1 MNLKNAKLLSLIISL
16 LLIFN
21 SKAISSIITYKEILD
36 NPTDLELNLNY
47 AKQQEKSGNVKSTIA
62 TLERLS
68 KLYPK
73 NSDIKLYL
81 LSILLKMD
89 SRVKVDFMVKT
100 MLEDPNTN
108 EETKKLIAELLT
120 GNQFQKDKKNKWIA
134 YLDINYS
141 QTEEDNIS
149 GRTKSG
155 KLAKSN
161 GTTDSQVPFP
171 ANDSRLTL
179 EYDKTFVKGTALT
192 LGKILNES
200 SSVFMNLGLNVNTNN
215 KKLKGESDVHSVS
228 LSYLKANKN
237 HYFSPYIYYNKLN
250 YRMQEDYQTRGFGM
264 SNTYLFND
272 KFNLNYALSY
282 SDSRYH
288 SKPNP
293 VDSQGTQIFA
303 DAGDLNNNEVYN
315 ANIRLNYNLTDKMQ
329 ISSKVIFSD
338 IQHAKSYDSYESS
351 GVNLSISR
359 IFPFGTF
366 TASATHLTNV
376 FDTRKITVSSL
387 KDREDTSLVTNL
399 ILKGDINQLLPSLK
413 KINKDNSIYYT
424 ISLRESNVNS
434 TISSYEI
441 KRSFKKIGISKRI
454 NFND

>member
-1 MNLKNAKLLSLIISL
+1 MTKNLFKNLII
-16 LLIFN
+16 IFFL
-21 SKAISSIITYKEILD
+21 ISSSAIAEISYREILD

-47 AKQQEKSGNVKSTIA
+47 AKQQEKVGNIKSTIA

-89 SRVKVDFMVKT
+89 SKVKVDFMVKT

-120 GNQFQKDKKNKWIA
+120 GNQFLKDKKNKWIA

-351 GVNLSISR
+351 GANFSISR

-399 ILKGDINQLLPSLK
+399 ILKGDINQLLPYLK

>member
-1 MNLKNAKLLSLIISL
+1 MIIKCAKLLSLIISL

>member
-1 MNLKNAKLLSLIISL
+1 MNLINAKLIFLITLILLII
-16 LLIFN
+16 N

-100 MLEDPNTN
+100 MLEDFNTN

-120 GNQFQKDKKNKWIA
+120 SNQFQKDKKNKWIA
-134 YLDINYS
+134 YLDINYY

-192 LGKILNES
+192 LGRILNES

-399 ILKGDINQLLPSLK
+399 IFKGDINQLLPSLK

-441 KRSFKKIGISKRI
+441 KRSLKKIGISKRI

>member
-1 MNLKNAKLLSLIISL
+1 MVKNLFKNLIIVFFL
-16 LLIFN
+16 
-21 SKAISSIITYKEILD
+21 ISSSALAEITYREILD

-47 AKQQEKSGNVKSTIA
+47 AKQQEKVGNIKSTIA

-81 LSILLKMD
+81 ISILLKMD
-89 SRVKVDFMVKT
+89 SKVKVDFMVKT

-120 GNQFQKDKKNKWIA
+120 GDQFQKDKQNKWIA
-134 YLDINYS
+134 YLDFNYS

-161 GTTDSQVPFP
+161 GTTDSEVPFP

-179 EYDKTFVKGTALT
+179 GYDKTFVRGTSLT
-192 LGKILNES
+192 VGRILDES
-200 SSVFMNLGLNVNTNN
+200 SSIFMNLGLNANTNN
-215 KKLKGESDVHSVS
+215 KKLKGESDIHSVS
-228 LSYLKANKN
+228 LSYLKAKKN

-250 YRMQEDYQTRGFGM
+250 YRMQEDYQAKGFGM

-288 SKPNP
+288 SEPSP
-293 VDSQGTQIFA
+293 IDSQGTQIFV
-303 DAGDLNNNEVYN
+303 DAGDLNNNEVYS

-329 ISSKVIFSD
+329 ISSKVIYSD
-338 IQHAKSYDSYESS
+338 IQHAKSFDSYEST
-351 GVNLSISR
+351 GANLSISR

-376 FDTRKITVSSL
+376 YDARKTTVSSL
-387 KDREDTSLVTNL
+387 KDREDTSLDTNF
-399 ILKGDINQLLPSLK
+399 ILRGDINQLLPFLK

-424 ISLRESNVNS
+424 LSLRESNVNS

-441 KRSFKKIGISKRI
+441 ERSFKKIGISKRI
-454 NFND
+454 NFNG

>member
-215 KKLKGESDVHSVS
+215 KKLKGESDVHSLS

-250 YRMQEDYQTRGFGM
+250 YRMQEDYQTKGFGM

-329 ISSKVIFSD
+329 ISSKLIFSD

-399 ILKGDINQLLPSLK
+399 ILKGDINQLLPTLK

-424 ISLRESNVNS
+424 ISFRESNVNS

>member
-1 MNLKNAKLLSLIISL
+1 MIIKCAKLLSLIISL

-250 YRMQEDYQTRGFGM
+250 YRMQEDYQTKGFGM

-329 ISSKVIFSD
+329 TSSKLIFSD

>member
-1 MNLKNAKLLSLIISL
+1 MTKNFFKNLII
-16 LLIFN
+16 IFFL
-21 SKAISSIITYKEILD
+21 ISSSALAEISYREILD

-47 AKQQEKSGNVKSTIA
+47 AKQQEKVGNIKSTIA

-89 SRVKVDFMVKT
+89 SKVKVDFMVKT

-120 GNQFQKDKKNKWIA
+120 GDQFKNDKQNKWIA

-155 KLAKSN
+155 QLAKSN
-161 GTTDSQVPFP
+161 GTTDSEVPFP

-179 EYDKTFVKGTALT
+179 EYDKTFVRGTALT
-192 LGKILNES
+192 LGRILNES
-200 SSVFMNLGLNVNTNN
+200 SSIFMNLGLNVNTFNQ
-215 KKLKGESDVHSVS
+215 KLKGESDVHTVS
-228 LSYLKANKN
+228 LSYFKAKKN
-237 HYFSPYIYYNKLN
+237 HYFSPYIYYNNLN
-250 YRMQEDYQTRGFGM
+250 YRMQEDYQAKGFGM

-272 KFNLNYALSY
+272 KFNLNYVLSY

-288 SKPNP
+288 SKPSP
-293 VDSQGTQIFA
+293 IDSQGTRIFA
-303 DAGDLNNNEVYN
+303 DAGDLNNNEVYS
-315 ANIRLNYNLTDKMQ
+315 ANIRLNYNLTDKIQ
-329 ISSKVIFSD
+329 ISSKVIYSD
-338 IQHAKSYDSYESS
+338 IQHAQRFDSYESS
-351 GVNLSISR
+351 GANLSISR

-376 FDTRKITVSSL
+376 YDTRKITVSSL
-387 KDREDTSLVTNL
+387 KDREDTSLVSNL
-399 ILKGDINQLLPSLK
+399 ILKGDINQLLPFLK
-413 KINKDNSIYYT
+413 KINKDNNIYYT

-441 KRSFKKIGISKRI
+441 KRSFGTIGISKRI

>member
-1 MNLKNAKLLSLIISL
+1 MIIKCAKLLSLIISL

-120 GNQFQKDKKNKWIA
+120 GDQFQNDKQSKWIA

-155 KLAKSN
+155 QLAKSN
-161 GTTDSQVPFP
+161 GTTDSEVPFP

-192 LGKILNES
+192 LGRILNES

-329 ISSKVIFSD
+329 ISSKLIFSD

-351 GVNLSISR
+351 GANFSISR

-399 ILKGDINQLLPSLK
+399 IFKGDINQLLPSLK

-434 TISSYEI
+434 SLPNYEV
-441 KRSFKKIGISKRI
+441 KRAFKTIGITKRV
-454 NFND
+454 NFNE

>member
-1 MNLKNAKLLSLIISL
+1 
-16 LLIFN
+16 
-21 SKAISSIITYKEILD
+21 
-36 NPTDLELNLNY
+36 
-47 AKQQEKSGNVKSTIA
+47 
-62 TLERLS
+62 
-68 KLYPK
+68 
-73 NSDIKLYL
+73 
-81 LSILLKMD
+81 
-89 SRVKVDFMVKT
+89 
-100 MLEDPNTN
+100 
-108 EETKKLIAELLT
+108 
-120 GNQFQKDKKNKWIA
+120 
-134 YLDINYS
+134 
-141 QTEEDNIS
+141 
-149 GRTKSG
+149 
-155 KLAKSN
+155 
-161 GTTDSQVPFP
+161 
-171 ANDSRLTL
+171 
-179 EYDKTFVKGTALT
+179 
-192 LGKILNES
+192 
-200 SSVFMNLGLNVNTNN
+200 MNLGLNANTNN
-215 KKLKGESDVHSVS
+215 KKFKGESDIHSVS
-228 LSYLKANKN
+228 LSYLKAKKN

-250 YRMQEDYQTRGFGM
+250 YRMQEDYQTKGFGM

-399 ILKGDINQLLPSLK
+399 IFKGDINQLLPSLK

>member
-1 MNLKNAKLLSLIISL
+1 MNLKNAKLLILIISL

-108 EETKKLIAELLT
+108 EKTKKLIAELLT

-192 LGKILNES
+192 LGRILNES

-329 ISSKVIFSD
+329 INSKLIFSD

-351 GVNLSISR
+351 GANFSISR

-399 ILKGDINQLLPSLK
+399 ILKGDINQLLPTLK

-424 ISLRESNVNS
+424 ISFRESNVNS

>member
-1 MNLKNAKLLSLIISL
+1 MIIKCAKLLSLIISL

-250 YRMQEDYQTRGFGM
+250 YRMQEDYQTKGFGM

-399 ILKGDINQLLPSLK
+399 IFKGDINQLLPSLK

>member
-1 MNLKNAKLLSLIISL
+1 MYLKNAKLLSLIISL

-155 KLAKSN
+155 KLSKSN

-192 LGKILNES
+192 LGRILNES

-329 ISSKVIFSD
+329 ISSKLIFSD

-351 GVNLSISR
+351 GANFSISR

-399 ILKGDINQLLPSLK
+399 ILKGDINQLLPTLK

-424 ISLRESNVNS
+424 ISFRESNVNS

>member
-1 MNLKNAKLLSLIISL
+1 MIIKCAKLLSLIISL

-47 AKQQEKSGNVKSTIA
+47 AKQQEKSGNIKSTIA

-155 KLAKSN
+155 KLSKSN

-250 YRMQEDYQTRGFGM
+250 YRMQEDYQTRGFWM

-351 GVNLSISR
+351 GANFSISR

-434 TISSYEI
+434 TIASYEI

>member
-1 MNLKNAKLLSLIISL
+1 MNLKNAKLLILVISL
-16 LLIFN
+16 LLIIN
-21 SKAISSIITYKEILD
+21 SKAASSIITYKEILD

-108 EETKKLIAELLT
+108 EKTKKLIAELLT

-161 GTTDSQVPFP
+161 GTTDSEVPFP
-171 ANDSRLTL
+171 ANDSKLTL

-192 LGKILNES
+192 LGRILNES

-338 IQHAKSYDSYESS
+338 IQHAKSFDSYESS

-399 ILKGDINQLLPSLK
+399 ILKGDINQLLPTLK

-424 ISLRESNVNS
+424 ISFRESNVNS

>member
-1 MNLKNAKLLSLIISL
+1 M
-16 LLIFN
+16 
-21 SKAISSIITYKEILD
+21 
-36 NPTDLELNLNY
+36 
-47 AKQQEKSGNVKSTIA
+47 
-62 TLERLS
+62 
-68 KLYPK
+68 
-73 NSDIKLYL
+73 
-81 LSILLKMD
+81 
-89 SRVKVDFMVKT
+89 KVDFMVKT

-108 EETKKLIAELLT
+108 EETKKLMAELLT
-120 GNQFQKDKKNKWIA
+120 GDQFQKDNQNKWIA

-161 GTTDSQVPFP
+161 GTTDSEVPFP
-171 ANDSRLTL
+171 FNDSRLTL
-179 EYDKTFVKGTALT
+179 GYDKTFVRGTALT
-192 LGKILNES
+192 VGRILNES
-200 SSVFMNLGLNVNTNN
+200 SSLFMNLGLNVNTNN
-215 KKLKGESDVHSVS
+215 KKFKGESDVHSFS
-228 LSYLKANKN
+228 LSYLKAKKN

-250 YRMQEDYQTRGFGM
+250 YRMQEDYQVKGLGM

-293 VDSQGTQIFA
+293 IDSQGTQIFV
-303 DAGDLNNNEVYN
+303 DAGDLNNNEVYS

-329 ISSKVIFSD
+329 ISSKVIYSD
-338 IQHAKSYDSYESS
+338 IQHAKRFDSYESS
-351 GVNLSISR
+351 GLNLSISR

-376 FDTRKITVSSL
+376 YDTRKITVSSL
-387 KDREDTSLVTNL
+387 KDREDTSLVSNF
-399 ILKGDINQLLPSLK
+399 ILKGDINQLLPFLK
-413 KINKDNSIYYT
+413 KINKDNNIYYT
-424 ISLRESNVNS
+424 MSLRESNVNS

-441 KRSFKKIGISKRI
+441 KRSFGTIGISKRI

>member
-1 MNLKNAKLLSLIISL
+1 MYLKNAKLLSLIISL

-73 NSDIKLYL
+73 NADIKLYL

-89 SRVKVDFMVKT
+89 SKVKVDFMVKT
-100 MLEDPNTN
+100 MLEDPNTD
-108 EETKKLIAELLT
+108 EKTKKLIAELIT

-192 LGKILNES
+192 LGRILNES
-200 SSVFMNLGLNVNTNN
+200 SSLFMNLGLNVNTNN

-303 DAGDLNNNEVYN
+303 DAGDSNNNEFYN

-338 IQHAKSYDSYESS
+338 IQHAKSFDSYESS

-387 KDREDTSLVTNL
+387 KDREDTSLVSNF
-399 ILKGDINQLLPSLK
+399 ILKGDINQLLPFLR
-413 KINKDNSIYYT
+413 KINKDNNIYYT
-424 ISLRESNVNS
+424 MSLRESNVNS

-441 KRSFKKIGISKRI
+441 KRSFGTIGISKRI

>member
-1 MNLKNAKLLSLIISL
+1 MFIKCAKLLSLIISL

-250 YRMQEDYQTRGFGM
+250 YRMQEDYQTKGFGM

-329 ISSKVIFSD
+329 ISSKLIFSD

-399 ILKGDINQLLPSLK
+399 ILKGDINQLLPYLK

-424 ISLRESNVNS
+424 ISFRESNVNS